1 MKPPLSFKIGIISVL
16 LVALFAVLNLTGF
29 SKEIKN
35 FFYLISSPIQKI
47 FWEVGERTSN
57 FFEGI
62 SETKNLKKE
71 NEDLKLKIQELEV
84 EIASLKETKKENEF
98 LRKAL
103 EIDLKKDFNLVLAE
117 VTGEDLSGDILI
129 INKGSRDG
137 ISKDFPVITEQKI
150 LVGKISQTYDNFSK
164 VMLITNKESAFNGK
178 IEERDYNPPTTSE
191 VPAEGRRVEGGLES
205 QPPGGDWVPIEGV
218 VKGGG
223 NFKLYFELLPKDK
236 EIKEGESV
244 ITSSLGGIFP
254 KGLLV
259 GKIKEVKKS
268 DVEPFQQAEIL
279 PIFDIKE
286 LKNLFII
293 TNF

>member
-62 SETKNLKKE
+62 SETKNIKKE

-117 VTGEDLSGDILI
+117 VIGEDLSGDILI

-137 ISKDFPVITEQKI
+137 ISKDFPVITEQKV

-178 IEERDYNPPTTSE
+178 IEEKDYNPPTTS
-191 VPAEGRRVEGGLES
+191 S
-205 QPPGGDWVPIEGV
+205 QPPGGDWAPIEGV

-286 LKNLFII
+286 LKNLLII